1 MSNSNLVYAQSFD
14 ISVPQ
19 TNQLIKNND
28 IVKVD
33 NHHYMVES
41 INNNVFTGIDMY
53 GNKLDF
59 FIDEVQKIVF
69 DSNQQTNII
78 DFLKNNEKQ
87 LLIDTLKDVT
97 QKLKSNTLPIT
108 KIKALKQ
115 LKKSTLEK
123 LNKLDIEDI
132 ELSKENQLCLL

>member
-1 MSNSNLVYAQSFD
+1 MLKIFLQFMGFNMSIL
-14 ISVPQ
+14 I
-19 TNQLIKNND
+19 IKNND

-41 INNNVFTGIDMY
+41 INNNVFTGTDMY

-59 FIDEVQKIVF
+59 FIDDVQKIVF

-97 QKLKSNTLPIT
+97 QKLKSNTLPLT